1 VSKTNPALIDA
12 IIPFKDNT
20 RNLAQLEKWLVKSNI
35 PPQIRIILIHD
46 IQFSSK
52 CIFRLRKIKT
62 SFERDRFILITG
74 KFGSP
79 GTARN
84 AGLDKVTS
92 NWVVFWDSD
101 DLPEPKKYL
110 DMILM
115 SESKNAKIC
124 IGRCE
129 IIEIKNKVH
138 SKATESSCLLNVAYS
153 PGIWRMAFMSKLL
166 QGTRFSDS
174 PWGED
179 QRFLIDID
187 ILEHRIFQFKQVVYS
202 YYKGVPNQLVGA
214 KKFVGN
220 LAAEIIHSLEA
231 LEARKGIRKI
241 FLYSVMISR
250 MTGTIVKNSEFREF
264 RKTLLNVA
272 FFYFKRPI
280 RLFIGFIPSITL
292 VVVII
297 LTKKAIKGIANI
309 CRV

>member
-1 VSKTNPALIDA
+1 MSRTNPKLIDA

-20 RNLAQLEKWLVKSNI
+20 RNLAQLEKWLIKSNV

-62 SFERDRFILITG
+62 SFERDRFVLITG

-79 GTARN
+79 GATRN

-129 IIEIKNKVH
+129 IIEIKNKEH

-153 PGIWRMAFMSKLL
+153 PGIWRMAFNSKLL

-174 PWGED
+174 LWGED
-179 QRFLIDID
+179 QRFLIDLD
-187 ILEHRIFQFKQVVYS
+187 IFEHNIFQFNQVVYS
-202 YYKGVPNQLVGA
+202 YYKGVPNQLVGT
-214 KKFVGN
+214 KNFVGN

-231 LEARKGIRKI
+231 LESRNGIRKI
-241 FLYSVMISR
+241 FLYSVMITR
-250 MTGTIVKNSEFREF
+250 MAGTIVKNSEFREF
-264 RKTLLNVA
+264 RKTFINVA

-280 RLFIGFIPSITL
+280 RLFIGLIPSITL
-292 VVVII
+292 IATII
-297 LTKKAIKGIANI
+297 FTKKIVKRIADI